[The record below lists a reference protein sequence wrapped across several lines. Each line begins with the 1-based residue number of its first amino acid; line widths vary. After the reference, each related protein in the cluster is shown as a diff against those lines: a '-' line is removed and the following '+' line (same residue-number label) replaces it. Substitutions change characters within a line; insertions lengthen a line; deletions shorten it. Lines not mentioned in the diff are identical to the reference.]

1 MDFTFVST
9 SAAEQYLETN
19 EIKVLGCVT
28 GTGERDPLYPDIP
41 SVTEEGLAS
50 TMFGFDTLLLGP
62 AGMDPE
68 LVEEINTAFQDA
80 MMDKEVVDQF
90 AAMKNTM
97 EALDVEGS
105 AAYIREFDAK
115 MAENAKLL
123 GFE

>member
-1 MDFTFVST
+1 
-9 SAAEQYLETN
+9 
-19 EIKVLGCVT
+19 
-28 GTGERDPLYPDIP
+28 
-41 SVTEEGLAS
+41 
-50 TMFGFDTLLLGP
+50 
-62 AGMDPE
+62 MDPE

>member
-1 MDFTFVST
+1 MVFFMAANWST
-9 SAAEQYLETN
+9 TSL
-19 EIKVLGCVT
+19 
-28 GTGERDPLYPDIP
+28 
-41 SVTEEGLAS
+41 S
-50 TMFGFDTLLLGP
+50 
-62 AGMDPE
+62 
-68 LVEEINTAFQDA
+68 INTAFQDA
-80 MMDKEVVDQF
+80 MMAKEVVDQF

>member
-1 MDFTFVST
+1 M
-9 SAAEQYLETN
+9 
-19 EIKVLGCVT
+19 
-28 GTGERDPLYPDIP
+28 
-41 SVTEEGLAS
+41 
-50 TMFGFDTLLLGP
+50 
-62 AGMDPE
+62 
-68 LVEEINTAFQDA
+68 
-80 MMDKEVVDQF
+80 VDQF